1 METIL
6 EGKLKAKLG
15 KPKKSEVKI
24 EIEVSAEE
32 FELFRVKAL
41 RELGKDVKLQGF
53 RPGKAPDSLLEQT
66 LRSGVVLEEGAEMT
80 IRYFYPQ
87 ILDHFKLQPV
97 TPPQIKITKIGL
109 QIPLEFEAT
118 LGVYPEI
125 ELPNYKKIGKEV
137 WEKREKPK
145 ATEADVEKIISEIL
159 ASRKDEAGKEPELND
174 EFAKSLGQFESVA
187 DLKKKL
193 LENLSEEKSYEA
205 EKKSEEEIVR
215 KIVEKT
221 DISLPESLLEMELHE
236 AQHEL
241 KNKLAKINK
250 TFDEYL
256 ASIKKTEEEITKE
269 QKGQIEHSLKT
280 RFILG
285 KILETEKITAEA
297 QELGDEIQALSAI
310 SGGMPEDR
318 LKEYAASAIIN
329 RKLFKLLKGEV
340 EEIAEKLEKDA
351 EPKE

>member
-1 METIL
+1 METL
-6 EGKLKAKLG
+6 FEGKIKASAG

-24 EIEVSAEE
+24 EVEVSKEE
-32 FELFRVKAL
+32 FELFRLKAL

-66 LRSGVVLEEGAEMT
+66 LRSGVVLEEGAEMA

-87 ILDHFKLQPV
+87 LLDHFKLQPV

-109 QIPLEFEAT
+109 GVPLEFEAT

-125 ELPNYKKIGKEV
+125 ELPNYKKIGKEI

-145 ATEADVEKIISEIL
+145 ASEEDVNKLISEIL
-159 ASRKDEAGKEPELND
+159 ASRKDESGKEPELTD
-174 EFAKSLGQFESVA
+174 EFVKSLGQFENVD
-187 DLKKKL
+187 DLRKKL
-193 LENLSEEKSYEA
+193 LENLTEEKSYEA
-205 EKKSEEEIVR
+205 EKKSEEEMVR

-221 DISLPESLLEMELHE
+221 DITLPDSLLELELHE
-236 AQHEL
+236 AQHDL
-241 KNKLAKINK
+241 KEKLAKINK

-256 ASIKKTEEEITKE
+256 ASVKKTEEDVKNE

-285 KILETEKITAEA
+285 KILETEKISAEA
-297 QELGDEIQALSAI
+297 QELGSEIQALS
-310 SGGMPEDR
+310 SLSTGMPEDR

-329 RKLFKLLKGEV
+329 RKLFRLLKGEV
-340 EEIAEKLEKDA
+340 EEIAEKLEK
-351 EPKE
+351 ESESKK

>member
-1 METIL
+1 METL
-6 EGKLKAKLG
+6 FDGKLKANLG
-15 KPKKSEVKI
+15 KPKKSEIKLEV
-24 EIEVSAEE
+24 EISADE
-32 FELFRVKAL
+32 FELFRLKAL

-66 LRSGVVLEEGAEMT
+66 LRSGVVLEEGAEMA

-87 ILDHFKLQPV
+87 LLDHFKLQPV

-109 QIPLEFEAT
+109 KIPLEFEAV

-145 ATEADVEKIISEIL
+145 ATEADVEKLISEIL
-159 ASRKDEAGKEPELND
+159 SSRKDESGKEPELND
-174 EFAKSLGQFESVA
+174 EFVKSLGQFENVA

-193 LENLSEEKSYEA
+193 LENLSEEKTYEA
-205 EKKSEEEIVR
+205 EKKSEEEMVR

-221 DISLPESLLEMELHE
+221 DITLPDSLLELELHE
-236 AQHEL
+236 AQHDL
-241 KNKLAKINK
+241 KNRLAKINK
-250 TFDEYL
+250 TFEEYL
-256 ASIKKTEEEITKE
+256 ASVKKTEDEITKE

-285 KILETEKITAEA
+285 KILEMEKISAEA
-297 QELGDEIQALSAI
+297 QELGAEIQALSAV

-329 RKLFKLLKGEV
+329 RKLFRLLKGEV
-340 EEIAEKLEKDA
+340 EEIAEKLEKDT
-351 EPKE
+351 ETKE

>member
-1 METIL
+1 METL
-6 EGKLKAKLG
+6 FEGKLKAKLG
-15 KPKKSEVKI
+15 KPKKSEIKLEV
-24 EIEVSAEE
+24 EISKEE
-32 FELFRVKAL
+32 FEIFRLKAL
-41 RELGKDVKLQGF
+41 REIGKDVKLQGF

-66 LRSGVVLEEGAEMT
+66 LRSGVVLEEGAEMA

-87 ILDHFKLQPV
+87 LLDHFKLQPV
-97 TPPQIKITKIGL
+97 TPPQIKIIKIGL

-125 ELPNYKKIGKEV
+125 DLPNYKKIGKEV
-137 WEKREKPK
+137 WEKREKPS
-145 ATEADVEKIISEIL
+145 ATEEDVNKLISEIL
-159 ASRKDEAGKEPELND
+159 SSRKDESGKEPELND
-174 EFAKSLGQFESVA
+174 EFVKSLGQFESVA

-193 LENLSEEKSYEA
+193 LENLSDEKSYEA
-205 EKKSEEEIVR
+205 EKKGEEEIVR

-221 DISLPESLLEMELHE
+221 DISLPDSLLELELHE

-250 TFDEYL
+250 TFEEYL
-256 ASIKKTEEEITKE
+256 ASVKKTEEDITKE

-297 QELGDEIQALSAI
+297 QELGNEIQALSAV

-340 EEIAEKLEKDA
+340 EEIAEKIEEDTK
-351 EPKE
+351 